1 MKPHSVVKF
10 TYEELNVSVI
20 RFLILCLF
28 LGCTSLVGITAAKAE
43 HASNLQLV
51 DLSTDSSSF
60 ELSSFA
66 ALSLEQGESPTC
78 KVQSLPVSNSH
89 SVPSVTSSHCLDLT
103 SSSDVSQPIYI
114 NGFSLRFA
122 HGNFNSD
129 ELTPDYVKVLEFSEV
144 SFTSSARHYVER
156 FTPQHQWMMHI
167 NSQSLRLSAW
177 KDSNLQYIPQQY
189 AHLFA

>member
-1 MKPHSVVKF
+1 M
-10 TYEELNVSVI
+10 SVI

-28 LGCTSLVGITAAKAE
+28 LGSTSLVGMTAAKAD
-43 HASNLQLV
+43 HTSSLQLV
-51 DLSTDSSSF
+51 DLSTDASPS

-66 ALSLEQGESPTC
+66 SISLQQGEPPIC

-89 SVPSVTSSHCLDLT
+89 SVPSVTSSHSLDLT
-103 SSSDVSQPIYI
+103 SSSDLSQPIYV
-114 NGFSLRFA
+114 NGFSLRFT
-122 HGNFNSD
+122 HGNFNND
-129 ELTPDYVKVLEFSEV
+129 ELTPDYVKVFEFSEV

-156 FTPQHQWMMHI
+156 FTPQHQWMMHM
-167 NSQSLRLSAW
+167 NSHSLRLSAW